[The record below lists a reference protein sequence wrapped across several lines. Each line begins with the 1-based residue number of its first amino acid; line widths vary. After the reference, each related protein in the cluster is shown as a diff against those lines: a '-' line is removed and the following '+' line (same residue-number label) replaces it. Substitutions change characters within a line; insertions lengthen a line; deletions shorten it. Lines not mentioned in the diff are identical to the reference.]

1 MPYKSEK
8 IKLPPEKDRRRKLTD
23 DQKEQIKSIYA
34 EGSVGTRSLAKQFG
48 VSRKTIQLIV
58 NPEIKRKQDERI
70 KKHWKDYRPT
80 KEERAAIMR
89 EHRKYKQQLYLN
101 KEI

>member
-1 MPYKSEK
+1 MTKKNKSNQYMQ
-8 IKLPPEKDRRRKLTD
+8 R
-23 DQKEQIKSIYA
+23 A
-34 EGSVGTRSLAKQFG
+34 GVGTRPLAKQFG

>member
-8 IKLPPEKDRRRKLTD
+8 IKLPPEKDHRRKLTD

-34 EGSVGTRSLAKQFG
+34 EGGVGARPLAKQFG

-80 KEERAAIMR
+80 KKERAAIMR